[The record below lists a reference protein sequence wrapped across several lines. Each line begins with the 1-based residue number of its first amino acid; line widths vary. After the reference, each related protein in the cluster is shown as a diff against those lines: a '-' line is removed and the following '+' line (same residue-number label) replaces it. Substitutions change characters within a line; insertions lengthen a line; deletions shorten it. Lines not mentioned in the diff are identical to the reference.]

1 MGVPDYR
8 RIIAIHAVK
17 LKGGI
22 ENFLTANR
30 IKAVRLTLSEPELEV
45 AVREHGTHIVR

>member
-8 RIIAIHAVK
+8 RIIAIYAVK